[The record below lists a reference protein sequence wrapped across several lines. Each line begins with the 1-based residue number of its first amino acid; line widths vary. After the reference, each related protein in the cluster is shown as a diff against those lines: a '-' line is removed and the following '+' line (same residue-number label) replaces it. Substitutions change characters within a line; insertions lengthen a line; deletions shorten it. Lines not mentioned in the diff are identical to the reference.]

1 MLHSC
6 RKPVKTR
13 NTIWNAN
20 LNELFLT
27 QQVKPNIDTKCQ
39 FRFFNQHIRHY
50 TRFIKLLHIVC
61 TFSYLHLY
69 YNTHPALV
77 TVLCKIS
84 CKCCIMVTQHV
95 TITLQ
100 IYSRWFY
107 LKLNILSQKQQISE
121 QFFTFNVIVLISTY
135 FLKLKTNHEC
145 QNLVKVLTL
154 NRTVSTFNFIGPCVF
169 LLVIETA
176 RFQQILVPCCG
187 GTWSLC

>member
-6 RKPVKTR
+6 QKPVKTR
-13 NTIWNAN
+13 NTIWNVN

-61 TFSYLHLY
+61 TFSYLHLC

-84 CKCCIMVTQHV
+84 CKCCIMVTRHV

-100 IYSRWFY
+100 IYSRCFY
-107 LKLNILSQKQQISE
+107 LKLNIFITKAADIRTVFYFLH
-121 QFFTFNVIVLISTY
+121 TFNVIVLISTWMSIL
-135 FLKLKTNHEC
+135 FKTENKPWMSKSGKSIDFKQDC
-145 QNLVKVLTL
+145 KY
-154 NRTVSTFNFIGPCVF
+154 I
-169 LLVIETA
+169 
-176 RFQQILVPCCG
+176 
-187 GTWSLC
+187 